1 MIIQKFIDN
10 ARNSCDSCGYNTTR
24 LEGMNN
30 HVIVSMKINLFFV
43 HHKYITGFL
52 TCQRLKVRKLDKGWM
67 CIVNNWYWS
76 DSEPTSSWLPLI
88 SIFKSVIENTKR
100 WSTTQ
105 RSNASL
111 RHKASSTKVEKNQS
125 PHGHYV
131 VQDKRVHCSPHDS
144 EIIFYIELSASYI
157 DCFGDIWEDPK
168 KFSNLTPNPKI
179 TPKRPKMTLRLV
191 NIKITS

>member
-10 ARNSCDSCGYNTTR
+10 ARNSCDSCGYNATR

-52 TCQRLKVRKLDKGWM
+52 TCQRLKVRKLDIGWM
-67 CIVNNWYWS
+67 CIVSNWFWS

-111 RHKASSTKVEKNQS
+111 RHKASSTRVEKNQS

-131 VQDKRVHCSPHDS
+131 VQDKRVHCPPPPAWFWNYFLHWVISLIHWL
-144 EIIFYIELSASYI
+144 FWWYMR
-157 DCFGDIWEDPK
+157 
-168 KFSNLTPNPKI
+168 
-179 TPKRPKMTLRLV
+179 RPKEV
-191 NIKITS
+191 F

>member
-30 HVIVSMKINLFFV
+30 HVIVNMKINLFFV

-52 TCQRLKVRKLDKGWM
+52 TCQRLKVRKLDIGWM
-67 CIVNNWYWS
+67 CIVSNWFWS
-76 DSEPTSSWLPLI
+76 DSEPTSSWLSLI

-144 EIIFYIELSASYI
+144 EIIFYIEL
-157 DCFGDIWEDPK
+157 GK
-168 KFSNLTPNPKI
+168 VPKI
-179 TPKRPKMTLRLV
+179 K
-191 NIKITS
+191 KIFSGIFH